1 MKIAGQFADAEEIVL
16 KGNSRNDLPAAYY
29 ISKRRQLEYKLDQ
42 LNVMDHPLEIQR
54 LCGEIVTIKKKLEQ
68 LAAQKRNS

>member
-42 LNVMDHPLEIQR
+42 LNVMDHPLEIQQ

-68 LAAQKRNS
+68 LAAQKRNC